1 MGHQLCCVDTLVVF
15 DYRYTLGFTLGLS
28 ISVTYKTKQAHM
40 MTIEVATCVFVDIFS
55 FMLDF
60 EID

>member
-1 MGHQLCCVDTLVVF
+1 
-15 DYRYTLGFTLGLS
+15 
-28 ISVTYKTKQAHM
+28 

-60 EID
+60 EIDLNSLGIFFSSKLL